1 MKERKNLC
9 MQSAQGP
16 LGSAQGGKALLGRR
30 ELASRVSLI
39 HRRERAG
46 AGESERAGSWLV
58 VVARSVVVGD
68 RPRPSRGGG
77 GTHGALA
84 HQPARPMSDQN
95 PWKRDVVTST
105 GRRLAELDDDDRSA
119 GAAGAAPSRFERN
132 SLTHSL
138 ERHSQFSV
146 RRLLVILRVHTYPV
160 IFSRGE
166 RRYFECE
173 DSICMCYHRTRREH
187 PKPLTF
193 ECIERC

>member
-1 MKERKNLC
+1 

-77 GTHGALA
+77 GETRGTGPPTGPSEFRPEPLEKGCRHVHGTTSGGARRRRSLGWSSRSGSVSVRAKLTH
-84 HQPARPMSDQN
+84 
-95 PWKRDVVTST
+95 
-105 GRRLAELDDDDRSA
+105 
-119 GAAGAAPSRFERN
+119 